1 MAEDRLTIDELARV
15 TGMTARNIRAYQT
28 RGLLPPPRIV
38 GRTGYYD
45 GRHVERLQ
53 LIAQMQAEGL
63 NLHAINW
70 LVGGATAVYEA
81 GVRLLKRALLEPATR
96 EQPQDLTVEELA
108 RRLGGLPSPE
118 LVAKVT
124 QTGMIKPLEDGRV
137 RVVLPSLLRR
147 AEEMVALGIPI
158 DAQLEALVTASEAA
172 RTVARSFLGLVRD
185 QVLVPFEERGRPDG
199 EWPEIR
205 RTAEALGP
213 IATEVLLGVFHLA
226 ASDEIDQFLDTAPTE
241 GAAVA

>member
-45 GRHVERLQ
+45 GRHVDRLQ

-96 EQPQDLTVEELA
+96 EQPEDLTVDELA

-118 LVAKVT
+118 LVLKVT

-185 QVLVPFEERGRPDG
+185 QVLVPFEERGSPDE

-205 RTAEALGP
+205 KAVEALRP
-213 IATEVLLGVFHLA
+213 IATEVLLGVYHLA
-226 ASDEIDQFLDTAPTE
+226 TSEEIDQFLPAPSAE
-241 GAAVA
+241 GAVA

>member
-1 MAEDRLTIDELARV
+1 MDDRLTIDELARA

-28 RGLLPPPRIV
+28 RGLLPPPTIV

-53 LIAQMQAEGL
+53 LIAEMQAEGL

-81 GVRLLKRALLEPATR
+81 GVKLLKRALLEPAA
-96 EQPQDLTVEELA
+96 EQPLDLTVEELA

-118 LVAKVT
+118 LVVQVT
-124 QTGMIKPLEDGRV
+124 RIGMITPLEDGRV
-137 RVVLPSLLRR
+137 RVVLPSILHR

-172 RTVARSFLGLVRD
+172 HTVARSFLGLVRD
-185 QVLVPFEERGRPDG
+185 QVLVPFEERGRPDE

-205 RTAEALGP
+205 RTVEALQP

-226 ASDEIDQFLDTAPTE
+226 ASEEIDHALRIPPP
-241 GAAVA
+241 GAVA

>member
-1 MAEDRLTIDELARV
+1 MAEDRVTIDELARL

-28 RGLLPPPRIV
+28 RGLLPPPRLV

-45 GRHVERLQ
+45 SRHVERLR

-63 NLHAINW
+63 NLNAINW

-81 GVRLLKRALLEPATR
+81 GVRLLKRALLEPGTS
-96 EQPQDLTVEELA
+96 EEPEDLTVEELA

-118 LVAKVT
+118 LVVQVT
-124 QTGMIKPLEDGRV
+124 ATGMIRPLDDGRV

-158 DAQLEALVTASEAA
+158 DAQLQALVTASEAA
-172 RTVARSFLGLVRD
+172 HTVARSFLGLVRD
-185 QVLVPFEERGRPDG
+185 QVLAPFEARGRPEEELD
-199 EWPEIR
+199 EIR
-205 RTAEALGP
+205 QTLETLRP
-213 IATEVLLGVFHLA
+213 IATEVLLGVYHLA
-226 ASDEIDQFLDTAPTE
+226 TTEEIDRFLETPPAP
-241 GAAVA
+241 GAVA

>member
-1 MAEDRLTIDELARV
+1 MDDRLTIDELARA

-28 RGLLPPPRIV
+28 RGLLPPPTIV

-81 GVRLLKRALLEPATR
+81 GVKLLKRALLEPAT
-96 EQPQDLTVEELA
+96 EQPLDLTVEELA

-118 LVAKVT
+118 LVVKVT
-124 QTGMIKPLEDGRV
+124 RIGMIKPLEDGRV
-137 RVVLPSLLRR
+137 RVVLPSILRR
-147 AEEMVALGIPI
+147 AEEMVALGIPL

-172 RTVARSFLGLVRD
+172 HTVARSFLGLVRD
-185 QVLVPFEERGRPDG
+185 QVLLPFEQRGRPDE

-205 RTAEALGP
+205 RTVEALQP

-226 ASDEIDQFLDTAPTE
+226 ATEEIDQALHIEPP
-241 GAAVA
+241 GAVA